1 MTAPVQMTGPASGST
16 IEPRGLMR
24 HSADPTSDVI
34 GTSDTNSSEGSSS
47 TDSTEQSDS
56 ADHSSF
62 GSVLKKY
69 FAPPSKGAP
78 SSHNQDQASPKKD
91 SVTPDPLATVP
102 VQTTSVTPRQVLPF
116 ALSLLSQDQN
126 STDTATD
133 SKAPEPA
140 RHAEHANPDLAVI
153 APLQA
158 PLQESSQ
165 SQSAQAQP
173 PQGESAQSP
182 LIPTPQVVAAR
193 LEVAQALAAQVMSSQ
208 LQATQ
213 AQAAVSQAILT
224 QTANAAAEPQPTHLQ
239 AAPNQSSSGS
249 QTEPLAFA
257 VKLSP
262 SQTETQDET
271 APKATDTASAH
282 SQTTASNAPPASSQ
296 STSQATTQANN
307 QVAPKEMPTVDAAP
321 AAAQSTD
328 ASADRAAAINS
339 MPLPSHAAAPSEP
352 AESSS
357 VKGESHPVLMPTV
370 AHIEP
375 AASKPV
381 EPSSSSRDFTVRIPD
396 ATERGT
402 NVRFV
407 ERGTEVHVSVRTAD
421 SELAQLLR
429 GGLGDLTGKLQHTGV
444 QAEVWRPGSQTSN
457 SDSQNASQNESSDQ
471 RGSGGRRNQ
480 SGAQRDGQ
488 DQPSEDKPRWVEEL
502 ESFGAPVLVKR

>member
-153 APLQA
+153 APLPA
-158 PLQESSQ
+158 PLQDPSQ
-165 SQSAQAQP
+165 PTQAQP

-381 EPSSSSRDFTVRIPD
+381 EPSSSSRDFTVRIPA